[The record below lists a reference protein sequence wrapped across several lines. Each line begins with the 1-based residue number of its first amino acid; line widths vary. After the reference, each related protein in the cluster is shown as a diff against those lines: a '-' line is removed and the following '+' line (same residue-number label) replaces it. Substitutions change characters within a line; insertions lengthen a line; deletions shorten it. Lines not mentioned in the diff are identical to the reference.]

1 MGKEE
6 QVTPA
11 DKVRRE
17 LRAGVAV
24 VTIDNPP
31 LATLTAEVRTGLLRE
46 FQAALV
52 DEAARAIV
60 IVGSGAVFAAGA
72 SASESDDGGA
82 PDLAMLCD
90 SIEASEKPVV
100 AAIQGSAL
108 GGGLELALAAHARVV
123 NAASRLGSPEITVG
137 LLPRAGGTQRLPKVV
152 GGVAAL
158 KMLLSGRAVSGES
171 AIKLGLADVLAEGDP
186 LDAAISA
193 ARRLADS
200 KGDLRRSS
208 TRRDRLGEGTAFLEA
223 VAEHRKIAAQS
234 PLEAPSRLIECVEA
248 ALLLPYDI
256 GRGLEQ
262 AAYEDLVQSEH
273 SRSLRHIF
281 AAERQLQAA
290 TRWEGRVESRPIKSV
305 AVVGAQNEG
314 AELAVLCLDAGFDLT
329 VAENSDEALERG
341 VSRIIEHYD
350 ARVSAGKMNEDAV
363 EQTLDR
369 MHAVSGFRTLIESDI
384 VIDPSA
390 TLSGDRVSLLD
401 TSMRAGSVLAVA
413 TEGKDIN
420 AIAETTERPNDVI
433 GLRFAFGLRRNR
445 LVEFAAPGGASPKA
459 VATARAL
466 MRKID
471 RLILDV
477 QPSEEG
483 VATRLAEAMHAAADM
498 CVEDGARVGQVD
510 AALRDWGIPFGS
522 FSLRDI
528 IGLASRATRVGAEGQ
543 RGGGL
548 DRALIAAG
556 RLGFSTGRGYY
567 LYLQRGKPGSEDP
580 DVSAMAEADRR
591 AKGIRPRTLSD
602 GEVRMRC
609 VAAMAG
615 AGAQMLAGGIVRRP
629 ADIDMVAVH
638 SLGFARRT
646 GGVMF
651 AADLM
656 GLEEVQKKLLEMSQI
671 SSRIAPPPA
680 MIQDLIRSEKCF
692 DDLNS

>member
-1 MGKEE
+1 M
-6 QVTPA
+6 
-11 DKVRRE
+11 
-17 LRAGVAV
+17 
-24 VTIDNPP
+24 
-31 LATLTAEVRTGLLRE
+31 RTGLLRE

-290 TRWEGRVESRPIKSV
+290 TRWEGRVESRPNKERGSCR
-305 AVVGAQNEG
+305 G
-314 AELAVLCLDAGFDLT
+314 AE
-329 VAENSDEALERG
+329 RG
-341 VSRIIEHYD
+341 
-350 ARVSAGKMNEDAV
+350 
-363 EQTLDR
+363 
-369 MHAVSGFRTLIESDI
+369 
-384 VIDPSA
+384 
-390 TLSGDRVSLLD
+390 
-401 TSMRAGSVLAVA
+401 
-413 TEGKDIN
+413 
-420 AIAETTERPNDVI
+420 
-433 GLRFAFGLRRNR
+433 
-445 LVEFAAPGGASPKA
+445 
-459 VATARAL
+459 
-466 MRKID
+466 
-471 RLILDV
+471 
-477 QPSEEG
+477 
-483 VATRLAEAMHAAADM
+483 
-498 CVEDGARVGQVD
+498 
-510 AALRDWGIPFGS
+510 
-522 FSLRDI
+522 
-528 IGLASRATRVGAEGQ
+528 
-543 RGGGL
+543 RG
-548 DRALIAAG
+548 
-556 RLGFSTGRGYY
+556 TGR
-567 LYLQRGKPGSEDP
+567 S
-580 DVSAMAEADRR
+580 
-591 AKGIRPRTLSD
+591 
-602 GEVRMRC
+602 
-609 VAAMAG
+609 
-615 AGAQMLAGGIVRRP
+615 
-629 ADIDMVAVH
+629 
-638 SLGFARRT
+638 
-646 GGVMF
+646 
-651 AADLM
+651 
-656 GLEEVQKKLLEMSQI
+656 MS
-671 SSRIAPPPA
+671 
-680 MIQDLIRSEKCF
+680 
-692 DDLNS
+692 